1 MHPPM
6 RLLAGAGFA
15 ALSATPAFAVA
26 QTPSIS
32 GNAWIALA
40 LLAALIAMIVLTV
53 VVSIGLQR
61 RDARL
66 GRGDDSGFSL
76 FGGDDDDTGSGRRR

>member
-1 MHPPM
+1 MSTPIK
-6 RLLAGAGFA
+6 LLAAA
-15 ALSATPAFAVA
+15 VVTALSATPALAVA

-32 GNAWIALA
+32 GNAWVALA

-76 FGGDDDDTGSGRRR
+76 FGGDDDDAGSSRRR